1 MTKLIHTFKKRKPEE
16 IDYLDD
22 HQKSR
27 EYKSGS
33 ENSNEVYRRFRAS
46 HFPSPQREKYRSTTD
61 SDYLTLNDSCDSVR
75 LTELRM
81 AIRQYRENISNA
93 ALADITFARTNK
105 IFLARA
111 LSLPEILVSSPVWI
125 ARLAKIIGL
134 LLPTTAQTN
143 FAKEILGKGKT
154 YESREFLFRRYFVL
168 FDSWGSYS
176 ESLDYAL
183 MKIPPS
189 NSLSFTDLKRIDI
202 HWVRLAHQL
211 GIKNWSELDLALK
224 GQDRFRS
231 GRFEELLV
239 NQGVIKSI
247 SELAWLLLRPKDRH
261 FNRPPQ
267 DIDWNAAVELMNQ
280 LINHDVSRELIT
292 KVLIGTPYDFNAIQ
306 LSEKFDLL
314 KRNSIN
320 KDEVFS
326 QLGPLFWKISHE
338 KLEFLINDLGFTSP
352 AHLVAFKDF
361 LNCNTDLDEQTLLH
375 YREFGAAPEDF
386 IQAKKLL
393 VKVSQMQPNCH
404 SVAAM
409 ELLMN
414 EPYRFTINQLA
425 YCENYILSK
434 GQLSDY
440 LKLLA
445 TYGLTSTDDIL
456 CFQAAFSHIHA
467 KSVEHLF
474 SLAIPRC
481 VGSDK
486 KLICRWIVDATRS
499 GYTDVFEYLILKLN
513 AQSLPELES
522 VLRFSRVN
530 LTILKYAVEE
540 QGLLTLKKLSQW
552 YYHNAIGIHD
562 IHLPPSLSPVDRL
575 LLESAFTTHRFS
587 ALQKNREVINTEI
600 TRRVGPKTRTAI
612 IDQQGNVSQEHLRER
627 AELEQVERI
636 EIAIHLPEILNATG
650 GILLPSILKDVGE
663 SEWNLSDRI
672 MQLEPVAKS
681 LLSGKG
687 PIHSDLLPLEEE
699 AIALVY
705 CIPAGRIRSHWCDLT
720 THVPSWGFS
729 CFDSTFHMEWK
740 RKELT
745 LTRPLDKNGFKV
757 LTEAVVFAQHFNKFY
772 RTDIDSACL
781 HLSPKRLKE
790 PARDISTLSKH
801 LGLLLAISGVL
812 DRACWSVDF
821 FRSLAAIEN
830 HVSYYDQVAQ
840 LSNLFSIE
848 LRDAVLENVDAFLF
862 GLSPTNRKFL
872 ASRIVTEHHSFGE
885 QNERLHRIIAFM
897 LDVVTDKYLTWSEL
911 ERSKFRPE
919 ASERSRSKMYS
930 VISKFP
936 ASFFA
941 PIAVGICTGGDIAL
955 WKEDRLSLF
964 LIFDDKEKR
973 FAGMVY
979 LFTHMLITDCGE
991 RSILVAR
998 AFNLMPD
1005 YLAGF
1010 DAASIVDSIIFALI
1024 DFAKRNGFSAF
1035 ALPEDSGQHLLSN
1048 NVELERAIKQRMD
1061 KAKPCYG
1068 PLSLKEQPDVFRPI
1082 CVKTN
1087 FDAYSEGRETVDH
1100 IYIMWKDYV
1109 SDNSLSTSK

>member
-1 MTKLIHTFKKRKPEE
+1 MTKLIHTFKKREPEE

-22 HQKSR
+22 YQGSR

-33 ENSNEVYRRFRAS
+33 ETPNEAYRRFRAS
-46 HFPSPQREKYRSTTD
+46 HFPSPHRDKYRSTID
-61 SDYLTLNDSCDSVR
+61 SDYQAPNGSCNPIR
-75 LTELRM
+75 LTELRI

-93 ALADITFARTNK
+93 ALADIAFARTNK
-105 IFLARA
+105 IFLAKA
-111 LSLPEILVSSPVWI
+111 LSLPEILVSPPAWI
-125 ARLAKIIGL
+125 ARLVKIIGL
-134 LLPTTAQTN
+134 FLPTTVQAN
-143 FAKEILGKGKT
+143 FAKEVLGKGKT

-183 MKIPPS
+183 TKIPPS

-202 HWVRLAHQL
+202 HWVRLAHRL
-211 GIKNWSELDLALK
+211 GIKNWSELELALK
-224 GQDRFRS
+224 EHDRFRS

-247 SELAWLLLRPKDRH
+247 SELVWLLSRPKDRY
-261 FNRPPQ
+261 FNRRPE
-267 DIDWNAAVELMNQ
+267 DIDWCAAIDLVNQ
-280 LINHDVSRELIT
+280 LTNNGVSREAIT
-292 KVLIGTPYDFNAIQ
+292 RILVSAPYDFNAIQ
-306 LSEKFDLL
+306 LPEKFELL
-314 KRNSIN
+314 KRHSIN
-320 KDEVFS
+320 RDDVFS

-352 AHLVAFKDF
+352 SHLVAFKDF
-361 LNCNTDLDEQTLLH
+361 LNCNTDLDEKTLLL
-375 YREFGAAPEDF
+375 YRQFGAAPEDF

-393 VKVSQMQPNCH
+393 VKISQTQPNCH
-404 SVAAM
+404 SVAAI
-409 ELLMN
+409 ELLMK
-414 EPYRFTINQLA
+414 EPYRFTINQLT

-445 TYGLTSTDDIL
+445 KHGLTSTDDIL
-456 CFQAAFSHIHA
+456 CFQPAFSHLHA

-481 VGSDK
+481 DGSDK

-513 AQSLPELES
+513 AQSLSELEC

-540 QGLLTLKKLSQW
+540 QGLSTLKKLSQW

-562 IHLPPSLSPVDRL
+562 IYLPPSLSPADRL
-575 LLESAFTTHRFS
+575 LLESAFKTHRFS
-587 ALQKNREVINTEI
+587 ALQKNREVIKAEI
-600 TRRVGPKTRTAI
+600 ARRISPKTRTTV
-612 IDQQGNVSQEHLRER
+612 IDQQGKVSQEHLRER
-627 AELEQVERI
+627 AELEQVESI
-636 EIAIHLPEILNATG
+636 QIAIHLPEILNTTG
-650 GILLPSILKDVGE
+650 GVLLPSIVKDVGE

-672 MQLEPVAKS
+672 MYLEPVAKS

-705 CIPAGRIRSHWCDLT
+705 CIPADRVRTHWVDLT
-720 THVPSWGFS
+720 THIPTGGFRCS
-729 CFDSTFHMEWK
+729 DSTFQMEWK

-757 LTEAVVFAQHFNKFY
+757 LTEAVAFAQHFKQFY
-772 RTDIDSACL
+772 KTDINSACL
-781 HLSPKRLKE
+781 HLSPKRLNE
-790 PARDISTLSKH
+790 PARDTYTLSKH
-801 LGLLLAISGVL
+801 FGLLLAISGLL
-812 DRACWSVDF
+812 DRTCWSVDF
-821 FRSLAAIEN
+821 FRTLAAIEN

-848 LRDAVLENVDAFLF
+848 LRDAVIDNVDVFLF
-862 GLSPTNRKFL
+862 GLQRENREFL
-872 ASRIVTEHHSFGE
+872 ASRIVTEHQSFGE
-885 QNERLHRIIAFM
+885 PHERLHRIITFM
-897 LDVVTDKYLTWSEL
+897 LDVITEKYLTWSEL
-911 ERSKFRPE
+911 ERSKFRPSV
-919 ASERSRSKMYS
+919 SERSRSKMYG

-955 WKEDRLSLF
+955 WKEERLSLF

-973 FAGMVY
+973 FAGMTY
-979 LFTHMLITDCGE
+979 LFSHMLITDCGE
-991 RSILVAR
+991 LPILVAR
-998 AFNLMPD
+998 AFNMMPD

-1010 DAASIVDSIIFALI
+1010 DAHSLVESTICALI
-1024 DFAKRNGFSAF
+1024 SYAKLNGFSAL

-1048 NVELERAIKQRMD
+1048 SVELERAIKRRLE
-1061 KAKPCYG
+1061 KTTTCYG
-1068 PLSLKEQPDVFRPI
+1068 PLNLKQTSDNMRPV

-1087 FDAYSEGRETVDH
+1087 FDAYSEGRETVGNLYV
-1100 IYIMWKDYV
+1100 IWKDCV
-1109 SDNSLSTSK
+1109 SDKITR